1 MLSEKVE
8 VRGEEE
14 REEREK
20 FLIFEAMASTIT
32 WGYVGLGASQVAL
45 VPMQGTRDAGSI
57 PGPGRFS
64 GGGHGN
70 SLQYSCLEN
79 PRGSW
84 RATVHGV
91 TKSWTLLK
99 GFSTHACGARL
110 DFY

>member
-57 PGPGRFS
+57 PGP
-64 GGGHGN
+64 
-70 SLQYSCLEN
+70 LQYSCLEN